1 VAILEASRQHINLPV
16 WRPIEQRFERRGLA
30 SPAARV
36 REEVRKPDIQQ
47 RIQPGARVAIGV
59 GSRGINHLQEIVR
72 ALVASLRELGAEPFI
87 VPSMGSHGG
96 GTAEGQIEVLAS
108 YGITQEGVGAP
119 VRASMDTV
127 ELGEVLDGIRVVID
141 RIAATEADAI
151 VPVARVKPHTDFR
164 GDIESGLHKMLGI
177 GLGKHRGASY
187 LHTFPLDR
195 FGELVPAVGQLVLQ
209 RARVPFGIAIV
220 EDAFEEPAIIEAVPS
235 EAFLERERELQQLAK
250 AWLPRLP
257 FDSVDVLLVQELG
270 KNISGSGMDPNVT
283 GRFSL
288 PSMPRHV
295 QIGRLVVLDL
305 TEQTHGNATGLGF
318 ADITT
323 RRVAQKIDFHKTYT
337 NHVTANVL
345 DGAKLPLVAE
355 TDLEATAIAVR
366 TLWGVQPETVRLAW
380 IKNTLELHTLWVS
393 EPLWAELERR
403 PNLHALGNPRPVV
416 FEASG
421 DLQAPTLAEAR
432 VATIAD

>member
-1 VAILEASRQHINLPV
+1 
-16 WRPIEQRFERRGLA
+16 
-30 SPAARV
+30 
-36 REEVRKPDIQQ
+36 
-47 RIQPGARVAIGV
+47 
-59 GSRGINHLQEIVR
+59 
-72 ALVASLRELGAEPFI
+72 
-87 VPSMGSHGG
+87 
-96 GTAEGQIEVLAS
+96 
-108 YGITQEGVGAP
+108 
-119 VRASMDTV
+119 
-127 ELGEVLDGIRVVID
+127 
-141 RIAATEADAI
+141 
-151 VPVARVKPHTDFR
+151 
-164 GDIESGLHKMLGI
+164 
-177 GLGKHRGASY
+177 
-187 LHTFPLDR
+187 
-195 FGELVPAVGQLVLQ
+195 
-209 RARVPFGIAIV
+209 
-220 EDAFEEPAIIEAVPS
+220 
-235 EAFLERERELQQLAK
+235 
-250 AWLPRLP
+250 
-257 FDSVDVLLVQELG
+257 
-270 KNISGSGMDPNVT
+270 MDPNVT

-403 PNLHALGNPRPVV
+403 PNLHALGEPRPVV
-416 FEASG
+416 FDASG
-421 DLQAPTLAEAR
+421 ELQAPTLAEAR

>member
-1 VAILEASRQHINLPV
+1 
-16 WRPIEQRFERRGLA
+16 
-30 SPAARV
+30 
-36 REEVRKPDIQQ
+36 
-47 RIQPGARVAIGV
+47 
-59 GSRGINHLQEIVR
+59 
-72 ALVASLRELGAEPFI
+72 
-87 VPSMGSHGG
+87 MGSHGG

-305 TEQTHGNATGLGF
+305 TEQTHGNATGLGL

-403 PNLHALGNPRPVV
+403 PNLHALGEPRPVV
-416 FEASG
+416 FDASG
-421 DLQAPTLAEAR
+421 ELQAPTLAEAR